1 MGYPRPKEVPELVII
16 DNQWGPAPWWGWDED
31 YGEWKCLA
39 CPAVFNCLEMLGMPP
54 WEQDANHY
62 RKCWQWAVQYKNFPE
77 VAKTFERTCCNPNF
91 KWVETPP
98 KSKGSKG
105 DGKGMGKGKDA
116 NKENNDA
123 PPGVPPA
130 PGLAVPGH
138 AAADDAWCTPVHR
151 VQVGGEDAPGGEA
164 APQAAGGADGDD
176 SGDDEDISGSAA
188 VQGACGVYAGWA
200 TASALKEQL
209 DQCVE
214 EIKTLRTE
222 VTETKATIGTVSE
235 KLDQV
240 QLIKVALD
248 TISEKVS
255 TLGQLQQIQ
264 ESLDRALEK
273 VNTLVQLQHTNQ
285 VVLGAME
292 REFEEVAARLPQSAS
307 SSGLA

>member
-105 DGKGMGKGKDA
+105 DGKGKGKGKDA
-116 NKENNDA
+116 NKERNDA

-130 PGLAVPGH
+130 PGLAVPRH